1 MTMVKVDLKIAKLL
15 RREDWGWGWNG
26 VGWEQK

>member
-1 MTMVKVDLKIAKLL
+1 MTMVKVDLKTARLL
-15 RREDWGWGWNG
+15 RREDWGRGG